1 VNKIS
6 NVYKGALK
14 MGNGLDTLSYSAA
27 QLLSLGLHS
36 TTTVLNE
43 AKSKHDEG
51 INSIF
56 SQLMP
61 YRVSLASLLTV

>member
-1 VNKIS
+1 MSTKVLSKWE
-6 NVYKGALK
+6 
-14 MGNGLDTLSYSAA
+14 MGSIRSAA

-36 TTTVLNE
+36 ATAVLNE